1 MTQAA
6 FHQLLHQIGPSHLIG
21 FFLVL
26 ARLTPLFVL
35 APLFSSPMVPAQVR
49 AVIAIALS
57 LGLTGI
63 AMHGHPVPTDA
74 LSIAGLFIC
83 NALIGLGFALAVA
96 AVFAA
101 VTSAG
106 ALLDVISGF
115 SYGQLINPFDG
126 SQGGTL
132 TNLYSLVGL
141 ALFIAIGGDAW
152 LLRGI
157 AGTFNV
163 VPLTGAPDIT
173 TLTGGVLSAV
183 DTLFVGALEV
193 AAPAMLALL
202 VTDVAFGM
210 VSRVVPQ
217 LNVFAVGF
225 PVKVGVALL
234 IVAAALPF
242 LGGFMSDQISSGVS
256 AIVQAV

>member
-6 FHQLLHQIGPSHLIG
+6 LHQLLHQIGPSHVLG

-26 ARLTPLFVL
+26 ARIAPLFVL
-35 APLFSSPMVPAQVR
+35 APLFSSKMVPPQVR
-49 AVIAIALS
+49 AIVALALS
-57 LGLTGI
+57 LGLTAI
-63 AMHGHPVPTDA
+63 ATHGLRIPSDA
-74 LSIAGLFIC
+74 LSIAGLFVC

-101 VTSAG
+101 VSSAG

-115 SYGQLINPFDG
+115 SYGSLIDPIDG
-126 SQGGTL
+126 TQGGTL
-132 TNLYSLVGL
+132 ANLYNLVGL
-141 ALFIAIGGDAW
+141 MLFIAIGGDAW

-157 AGTFNV
+157 ARTFSL
-163 VPLTGAPDIT
+163 VPLTRAPDIN
-173 TLTGGVLSAV
+173 TLTGGVVAAV
-183 DTLFVGALEV
+183 GTLFVGALEV

-225 PVKVGVALL
+225 PLKIGVALL
-234 IVAAALPF
+234 IVVAALPF
-242 LGGFMSDQISSGVS
+242 LGGFISDQIGSGVTS
-256 AIVQAV
+256 IVQAI